1 MSTKYLEDF
10 RVGEIFDTDPTSL
23 STEEII
29 KFAKLYDPQSFHLD
43 PDKAISS
50 PYKGLI
56 ASGLQTIAVAFGQFI
71 RLGYLTESSLGGPGI
86 DKVEFTLPVRP
97 ENILTTTVE
106 VLEVRKSKTKKDR
119 GIIRLKFLMSAN
131 GSPAVEFVSTTFL
144 LRHHSLGVK

>member
-10 RVGEIFDTDPTSL
+10 TVGEIIDTDPTFL
-23 STEEII
+23 SAEEII

-50 PYKGLI
+50 PYNGLI

-71 RLGYLTESSLGGPGI
+71 RLGYITESSLGGPGI
-86 DKVEFTLPVRP
+86 DKVDWLLPVRP
-97 ENILTTTVE
+97 EDTLTTTVE
-106 VLEVRKSKTKKDR
+106 VLEVRESKTKQDR

-131 GSPAVEFVSTTFL
+131 GSPAVEFISTTFL
-144 LRHHSLGVK
+144 LRRHNLGVK

>member
-1 MSTKYLEDF
+1 LSTKYLEDF
-10 RVGEIFDTDPTSL
+10 TVGEIIDTDPTFL

-50 PYKGLI
+50 PYNGLI

-71 RLGYLTESSLGGPGI
+71 RLGYITESSLGGPGI
-86 DKVEFTLPVRP
+86 DKVDWLLPVRP
-97 ENILTTTVE
+97 EDTLTTTVE
-106 VLEVRKSKTKKDR
+106 VLEVRESKTKQDR

-131 GSPAVEFVSTTFL
+131 GSPAVEFISTTFL
-144 LRHHSLGVK
+144 LRRHNLGVK